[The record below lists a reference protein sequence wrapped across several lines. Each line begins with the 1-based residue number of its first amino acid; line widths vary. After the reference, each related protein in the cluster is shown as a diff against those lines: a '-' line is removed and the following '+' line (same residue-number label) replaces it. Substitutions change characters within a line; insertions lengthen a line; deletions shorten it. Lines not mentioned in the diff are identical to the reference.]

1 MHATPL
7 QGIKVL
13 DLTQIYQ
20 GPYASFLMAMSGA
33 DVVKVEAHSGDRI
46 RRGGGEGTP
55 LAFAMLNSNKRC
67 LTVDL
72 KHPKGKALLKDMA
85 KEADVMLENFAAG
98 TMDRLGL
105 GWEVMRE
112 VNPRLIYGTATG
124 YGVTGP
130 DRDQLAMDHTVQAAA
145 GVMSITGEAGG
156 PPARAGGTPSDIMG
170 GIHFYA
176 GILSALLAR
185 NATGKGTRVET
196 AMQEAMYFVL
206 SSEFAAYHRTGEVPQ
221 RRGDKTAANTAPYGR
236 YECSDGWIALIVVS
250 EPQWQRLTELIGRPE
265 LAQDP
270 DYASGALRNRFEA
283 EINAMIGAWAKTRTK
298 DEAYRAIREARIPVA
313 PVRDVHEVMHDPHM
327 HARGMLHR
335 MAHPYIGDVVLPSS
349 PIRLSEFPPVP
360 LAFFHEPG
368 ADNAEVLSDWLGMEA
383 AEIAALAEEKVI

>member
-1 MHATPL
+1 MQTTPL

-13 DLTQIYQ
+13 DLTQIFQ
-20 GPYASFLMAMSGA
+20 GPYASFLMAMAGA

-46 RRGGGEGTP
+46 RRGGGEDTP

-67 LTVDL
+67 VTLDL
-72 KHPKGKALLKDMA
+72 KKPKGKDLLKEMA
-85 KEADVMLENFAAG
+85 RQADVMLENFAAG

-130 DRDQLAMDHTVQAAA
+130 DKDQLAMDHTVQAAA

-176 GILSALLAR
+176 GILSAILAR
-185 NATGKGTRVET
+185 NATGKGTRVEV

-206 SSEFAAYHRTGEVPQ
+206 SSEYAAYHRTGEVPQ
-221 RRGDKTAANTAPYGR
+221 RRGDKTAANSAPYGR
-236 YECSDGWIALIVVS
+236 YECKDGWIALIVVS
-250 EPQWQRLTELIGRPE
+250 EPQWHRLTELVGRPE
-265 LAQDP
+265 LAHDP
-270 DYASGALRNRFEA
+270 EYASPALRHRFEG
-283 EINAMIGAWAKTRTK
+283 EINEMIGAWARERSK
-298 DEAYRAIREARIPVA
+298 DEAYRAIRDARIPVA
-313 PVRDVHEVMHDPHM
+313 PVRDVVEVMNDPHM
-327 HARGMLHR
+327 HERRMLHR
-335 MAHPYIGDVVLPSS
+335 MAHPYIGDIILPSS

-360 LAFFHEPG
+360 LEFFHEPG
-368 ADNAEVLSDWLGMEA
+368 ADNEAVLAEWLGLGA
-383 AEIAALAEEKVI
+383 DEIAALAAEKVI